1 MQNVKE
7 RGKVMRR
14 YQIMKRSQPDKH
26 ERCNTSYLPRNLMD
40 AASAIRRFGN
50 GLTLIMLCDSR
61 TGEYALIRTPL
72 DDMFPYLEFV
82 LAQIAGS
89 ECTSIEYVEKYDA
102 ANMIVLGVTL
112 SRGAFQINNT
122 YQWTDGV
129 LTHYTPT
136 GVQKGEVN
144 D

>member
-1 MQNVKE
+1 
-7 RGKVMRR
+7 MRR
-14 YQIMKRSQPDKH
+14 YQLMKRSNPDEQ

-40 AASAIRRFGN
+40 ACSAIRRFGN
-50 GLTLIMLCDSR
+50 GLTLIMLRDSR

-72 DDMFPYLEFV
+72 DDMFPYLEFA

-89 ECTSIEYVEKYDA
+89 ECTPIEYVEKYHA

-112 SRGAFQINNT
+112 SRCAFQVNNT
-122 YQWTDGV
+122 YEFVDGV

-136 GVQKGEVN
+136 GVQKGEAN